1 MWREGHAASTVKEI
15 AEIAPLSSA
24 GRPRADI
31 EKLWNP
37 PFMFIRRR
45 EPAQTQ
51 LGIHLRCD
59 ASVSLARRS
68 C

>member
-15 AEIAPLSSA
+15 AEVTPSSSA
-24 GRPRADI
+24 RTPRADV

-37 PFMFIRRR
+37 LFMLIRRR

-51 LGIHLRCD
+51 LGLPVRCD